1 MLLHFNKMNYRV
13 VFFLITVL
21 LFLPTQFQ
29 GKPTLSN
36 NKKNPQNVLIYYFY
50 FTPRCKECYSLERSV
65 KKILNE
71 QYADQVKSGRIV
83 FKMMDLTRP
92 DPESKKIIQQLKVRR
107 QLLLLIHGDIT
118 QNLTKDAF
126 RYVDKQNNKFREMMQ
141 NAIDQCLSQ

>member
-1 MLLHFNKMNYRV
+1 MFFQKYKINYIV
-13 VFFLITVL
+13 VFLLIAA
-21 LFLPTQFQ
+21 FSSFPTQLQ
-29 GKPTLSN
+29 GESTLSN
-36 NKKNPQNVLIYYFY
+36 NNKNPQNVLIYYFY

-71 QYADQVKSGRIV
+71 KYAEQVKSGRIV
-83 FKMMDLTRP
+83 FKMFDLTRP

-141 NAIDQCLSQ
+141 NAIDQGLSQ